1 VSLTSEQIAWL
12 QRNKEMSGQSSSGTG
27 TGSNGN
33 DAGGQRVDRNSD
45 QSSQVNGSGGRVNA
59 SSDDYKEGYE
69 VSGQA
74 VGAQAP
80 GGQQAAPG
88 GTAAP
93 VKPAPIP
100 LTPAPQNPAAPQ
112 PAPPQAAAPPAAAP
126 EPAID
131 PSPIVTVV
139 SAEQLGRLL
148 KTLDQV
154 EAKVQDAM
162 AADSAMR
169 AGLKRRK
176 IDVRDK
182 DALAKRLDQVVPA
195 IDPEAMKS
203 LRNAKELVDTA
214 GDGLRETLIEIEAG
228 KERLQNLKEMT
239 GISRKDDAEADTKAQ
254 EIANHYDL
262 VVQSE
267 KAVMDILPELLN
279 PFAWVS
285 GVLELLGTD
294 MLKDKVKDHYKEL
307 LTKNQELS
315 KHLDEVVVA
324 SHEFGR
330 DEMRTESERIKKL
343 VELKEKRVTH
353 LTTALTNFASD
364 LASLP
369 AKGGGATP
377 AAFKE
382 ILDNYREVDE
392 QRKKM
397 AKVKKEVEKNPALRN
412 DEMLKSLQPPIG
424 TFDPKLTKKLATTH
438 AGGSATF
445 VYVRDPGHVTVFNL
459 PSGMAQPD
467 LEGIAARVN
476 KLRLFDAAA
485 HDAAALVESWEST
498 IDSRF
503 SM

>member
-1 VSLTSEQIAWL
+1 MQDQWVF
-12 QRNKEMSGQSSSGTG
+12 
-27 TGSNGN
+27 
-33 DAGGQRVDRNSD
+33 DAFGINP
-45 QSSQVNGSGGRVNA
+45 A
-59 SSDDYKEGYE
+59 DY
-69 VSGQA
+69 A
-74 VGAQAP
+74 A
-80 GGQQAAPG
+80 AAPG
-88 GTAAP
+88 GGSPNEGAPGVGPAAGDGPNQITPGSLITAVP
-93 VKPAPIP
+93 PAPIP
-100 LTPAPQNPAAPQ
+100 LTPAPHKPAAPQ

-131 PSPIVTVV
+131 PSPIFTIV
-139 SAEQLGRLL
+139 SDEQLGRLL

-169 AGLKRRK
+169 AGLKRRN

-182 DALAKRLDQVVPA
+182 DALAKRLDQVLLA
-195 IDPEAMKS
+195 IDPQAMKD
-203 LRNAKELVDTA
+203 LRTAKGLVDTA
-214 GDGLRETLIEIEAG
+214 GDGLRETLIEIETG
-228 KERLQNLKEMT
+228 KERLLNLKKLT
-239 GISRKDDAEADTKAQ
+239 GISRKDDGVDAEAH
-254 EIANHYDL
+254 EIAQHYDL

-267 KAVMDILPELLN
+267 KAVMDILPELLS
-279 PFAWVS
+279 PFAWAS

-294 MLKDKVKDHYKEL
+294 MLKDKVEGHYKEL
-307 LTKNQELS
+307 LAKNKVLTTQ
-315 KHLDEVVVA
+315 LDKVIVA
-324 SHEFGR
+324 LHKFGR
-330 DEMRTESERIKKL
+330 EETQTEREHLEKL
-343 VELKEKRVTH
+343 VTLKDERVTH
-353 LTTALTNFASD
+353 LTTACTNFASD

-377 AAFKE
+377 AALKE

-397 AKVKKEVEKNPALRN
+397 AMVKQEIEKNPALHD

-424 TFDPKLTKKLATTH
+424 TFDPKLTNKLAMTR

-445 VYVRDPGHVTVFNL
+445 VYVQDPGHVTVFHL

-476 KLRLFDAAA
+476 KLKLFDAAV
-485 HDAAALVESWEST
+485 HDTAALAESWEST
-498 IDSRF
+498 IDSEF

>member
-397 AKVKKEVEKNPALRN
+397 AKVKKEIEKNPALRN

>member
-1 VSLTSEQIAWL
+1 MSLTSEQIAWL

>member
-324 SHEFGR
+324 LHEFGR